1 MKVIIKGKEL
11 TVSQSAEARIQEKL
25 GFLEKYF
32 LIDNETTAN
41 VVVKKHGKDI
51 KLEIT
56 IPTKVGILRSEVI
69 DHEIPD
75 AIDDSIDKL
84 EGQIRR
90 QKTRLSR
97 RHKEKL
103 AKAFLDEQVK
113 EEVEIPVKMK
123 RVSLEAMDQD
133 EAIAQMELLGHTFFI
148 YEDVAS
154 HHTCVVY
161 KRNDGGY
168 GVIETV

>member
-11 TVSQSAEARIQEKL
+11 SVSQSAEMRIQEKL

-32 LIDNETTAN
+32 LIEDETTAN

-69 DHEIPD
+69 NHEIPD
-75 AIDDSIDKL
+75 AIDESIDKL

-103 AKAFLDEQVK
+103 AKSFLDEQIK
-113 EEVEIPVKMK
+113 EETEIPVKMK
-123 RVSLEAMDQD
+123 RVTIESMDQD
-133 EAIAQMELLGHTFFI
+133 EAITQMELLGHTFFV
-148 YEDVAS
+148 YKDETS
-154 HHTCVVY
+154 QHTCVVY
-161 KRNDGGY
+161 KRNEGGY
-168 GVIETV
+168 GIIETV